1 MCGIFCL
8 LGNNIMINEKII
20 SKFEKGGPRGPEQS
34 SIKKVTDNIIF
45 GFHRLAIN
53 GYNTKTSEQP
63 IHKKDCILI
72 CNGEIYN
79 WKELAETMNIECSTG
94 SDCEIII
101 HLYKKYGAKQTL
113 QMLDGV
119 FSFVLYDSSNKNI
132 FIARDPHGVRPLFL
146 WKKND
151 SNILFASE
159 VKMGISIIDAI
170 PEQFPPGSYIHT
182 NTLSGEYIIKKY
194 TTINNFTNYAIKTID
209 DASKI
214 IRNSLRDA
222 VRKRV
227 ENTDRDIACLLSGGL
242 DSSLICG
249 LVADEFKNKYGLEG
263 TKRLHTWS
271 IGMEGSEDLQM
282 AKLVADHL
290 GTTHHEIKLDEK
302 EFIDAIPEVIR
313 VIESNDTTTI
323 RASVGN
329 YLICK
334 YIRENSDAKV
344 VFNGDGSDEVA
355 GGYLY
360 FHYAPDSIEFDKE
373 CRRLLKDIHLFDV
386 LRSDRTISCHG
397 LEARTPFLDRGFVE
411 TYLSIPPNLRNHN
424 KTKTC
429 EKYLIREAFNEMNI
443 LPKEVLWRRKEAFS
457 DGVSKKTKS
466 WFEVIQDFAEEKYN
480 INGKDAEQKYY
491 DEIFSSYYGDVNYT
505 NKIVPYKW
513 MPRFV
518 DASDCSART
527 LKIYNIGSNNSLTSE
542 CQI

>member
-8 LGNNIMINEKII
+8 LGDYKLTQKNIID
-20 SKFEKGGPRGPEQS
+20 KFDLGHPRGPEQS
-34 SIKKVTDNIIF
+34 SLTKIAENIIF

-53 GYNTKTSEQP
+53 GYNSPASEQP
-63 IHKKDCILI
+63 IRKKGCILI

-79 WKELAETMNIECSTG
+79 WKNIATMMGVECSTG

-101 HLYKKYGAKQTL
+101 HLYKKYGVLQTL

-119 FSFVLYDSSNKNI
+119 FSFVLYDTNNGNI
-132 FIARDPHGVRPLFL
+132 FVARDPHGVRPLFV
-146 WKKND
+146 WKKDN
-151 SNILFASE
+151 NNLLFASE
-159 VKMGISIIDAI
+159 VKMGLSLVNAN
-170 PEQFPPGSYIHT
+170 PEQFPPGSYIYT
-182 NTLSGEYIIKKY
+182 NTAYGEYTTTKYYTNNKFSNNSIKY
-194 TTINNFTNYAIKTID
+194 IEDTTKLIQ
-209 DASKI
+209 
-214 IRNSLRDA
+214 NSLKDA
-222 VRKRV
+222 IRKRV
-227 ENTDRDIACLLSGGL
+227 DNTDREIACLLSGGL
-242 DSSLICG
+242 DSSLVCG
-249 LVADEFKNKYGLEG
+249 LVVQEFKERYGEKG
-263 TKRLHTWS
+263 AKRLHTWS
-271 IGMEGSEDLQM
+271 IGMEGSEDLSM
-282 AKLVADHL
+282 ARLVADYL
-290 GTTHHEIKLDEK
+290 GTTHHEIKLHEQ

-313 VIESNDTTTI
+313 IIESNDTTTV

-373 CRRLLKDIHLFDV
+373 CRRVLKDIHLFDV

-411 TYLSIPPNLRNHN
+411 TYLSIPSYLRDHN
-424 KTKTC
+424 STKTC
-429 EKYLIREAFNEMNI
+429 EKYLIRNAFEEMNI

-466 WFEVIQDFAEEKYN
+466 WFEIIQDFAGKKYKMD
-480 INGKDAEQKYY
+480 GKKAEQQYY
-491 DEIFSSYYGDVNYT
+491 DDIFHSYYGDKEYT
-505 NKIVPYKW
+505 KNIVPYKW

-518 DASDCSART
+518 NASDSSART
-527 LKIYNIGSNNSLTSE
+527 LKIYAPDPLTVE
-542 CQI
+542 YKV

>member
-1 MCGIFCL
+1 M
-8 LGNNIMINEKII
+8 MDKKII
-20 SKFEKGGPRGPEQS
+20 SKFEMGVPRGPEQS
-34 SIKKVTDNIIF
+34 SLKKISDNIIF

-53 GYNTKTSEQP
+53 GYNRKTSEQP
-63 IHKKDCILI
+63 IHMNDCVLI

-79 WKELAETMNIECSTG
+79 WKELASMMNIECSTG

-194 TTINNFTNYAIKTID
+194 TTINNFTNYAIKNID
-209 DASKI
+209 DASNI

-249 LVADEFKNKYGLEG
+249 LVAEEFKNKYGLEG
-263 TKRLHTWS
+263 VKRLHTWS
-271 IGMEGSEDLQM
+271 IGMEGSEDLRM

-290 GTTHHEIKLDEK
+290 GTTHHEIKLDEQ

-313 VIESNDTTTI
+313 MIESNDTTTV

-429 EKYLIREAFNEMNI
+429 EKYLIRTAFNEMNI

-466 WFEVIQDFAEEKYN
+466 WFEIIQDFAEEKYN
-480 INGKDAEQKYY
+480 INGKEAEQRYY
-491 DEIFSSYYGDVNYT
+491 DEIFCSYYGDFNYT
-505 NKIVPYKW
+505 INIVPYKW

-527 LKIYNIGSNNSLTSE
+527 LKIYNVDYNDSLTSE
-542 CQI
+542 CEI

>member
-8 LGNNIMINEKII
+8 LGNNVMMDKKII
-20 SKFEKGGPRGPEQS
+20 SKFEMGVPRGPEQS
-34 SIKKVTDNIIF
+34 SLKKISDNIIF

-53 GYNTKTSEQP
+53 GYNRKTSEQP
-63 IHKKDCILI
+63 IHMNDCVLI

-79 WKELAETMNIECSTG
+79 WKELASMMNIECSTG

-194 TTINNFTNYAIKTID
+194 TTINNFTNYAIKNID
-209 DASKI
+209 DASNI

-249 LVADEFKNKYGLEG
+249 LVAEEFKNKYGLEG
-263 TKRLHTWS
+263 VKRLHTWS
-271 IGMEGSEDLQM
+271 IGMEGSEDLRM

-290 GTTHHEIKLDEK
+290 GTTHHEIKLDEQ

-313 VIESNDTTTI
+313 MIESNDTTTV

-429 EKYLIREAFNEMNI
+429 EKYLIRTAFNEMNI

-466 WFEVIQDFAEEKYN
+466 WFEIIQDFAEEKYN
-480 INGKDAEQKYY
+480 INGKEAEQRYY
-491 DEIFSSYYGDVNYT
+491 DEIFCSYYGDFNYT
-505 NKIVPYKW
+505 KNIVPYKW

>member
-8 LGNNIMINEKII
+8 LGNYKITDKDI
-20 SKFEKGGPRGPEQS
+20 VKKFDFGYPRGPEQS
-34 SIKKVTDNIIF
+34 SLMNADNNIIF

-53 GYNTKTSEQP
+53 GYNTDTSEQP
-63 IHKKDCILI
+63 IHREGCILI

-79 WKELAETMNIECSTG
+79 WKNLASMMNIECDTG

-101 HLYKKYGAKQTL
+101 HLYKRYGAEQTL

-119 FSFVLYDSSNKNI
+119 FSFVLYDTNSCNI
-132 FIARDPHGVRPLFL
+132 FIARDPHGVRPLFF
-146 WKKND
+146 WKRND

-159 VKMGISIIDAI
+159 VKMGVSIIDAI
-170 PEQFPPGSYIHT
+170 PEQFPPGSFIHT
-182 NTLSGEYIIKKY
+182 HTLCGEYITKKY
-194 TTINNFTNYAIKTID
+194 YITNSFSNNSIKYIEDTKELIQQ
-209 DASKI
+209 
-214 IRNSLRDA
+214 SLIDA

-227 ENTDRDIACLLSGGL
+227 DNTDREIACLLSGGL

-249 LVADEFKNKYGLEG
+249 LVAKEFKNIYGQEG
-263 TKRLHTWS
+263 AKRLHTWS
-271 IGMEGSEDLQM
+271 VGMKGSEDLRM

-290 GTTHHEIKLDEK
+290 GTTHHEITLDEQ
-302 EFIDAIPEVIR
+302 EFIEAIPEVIR
-313 VIESNDTTTI
+313 VIESNDTTTV

-397 LEARTPFLDRGFVE
+397 LEARTPFLDRAFVD
-411 TYLSIPPNLRNHN
+411 TYLSIPPHLRNHN
-424 KTKTC
+424 STNTC
-429 EKYLIREAFNEMNI
+429 EKYLIRSAFEEMNL

-457 DGVSKKTKS
+457 DGVSKDTKS
-466 WFEVIQDFAEEKYN
+466 WFEIIQDFAGEKYKMD
-480 INGKDAEQKYY
+480 GKTAEQKYY
-491 DEIFSSYYGDVNYT
+491 DEIFCSHYGDDNYT
-505 NKIVPYKW
+505 KNIVPYKW

-518 DASDCSART
+518 NASDCSART
-527 LKIYNIGSNNSLTSE
+527 LKIYEVGTKDNLTVES
-542 CQI
+542 QV

>member
-1 MCGIFCL
+1 
-8 LGNNIMINEKII
+8 
-20 SKFEKGGPRGPEQS
+20 
-34 SIKKVTDNIIF
+34 
-45 GFHRLAIN
+45 
-53 GYNTKTSEQP
+53 
-63 IHKKDCILI
+63 
-72 CNGEIYN
+72 
-79 WKELAETMNIECSTG
+79 
-94 SDCEIII
+94 
-101 HLYKKYGAKQTL
+101 
-113 QMLDGV
+113 
-119 FSFVLYDSSNKNI
+119 
-132 FIARDPHGVRPLFL
+132 
-146 WKKND
+146 
-151 SNILFASE
+151 
-159 VKMGISIIDAI
+159 
-170 PEQFPPGSYIHT
+170 
-182 NTLSGEYIIKKY
+182 
-194 TTINNFTNYAIKTID
+194 
-209 DASKI
+209 
-214 IRNSLRDA
+214 
-222 VRKRV
+222 
-227 ENTDRDIACLLSGGL
+227 
-242 DSSLICG
+242 
-249 LVADEFKNKYGLEG
+249 
-263 TKRLHTWS
+263 
-271 IGMEGSEDLQM
+271 MEGSEDLRM

-290 GTTHHEIKLDEK
+290 GTTHHEIKLDEQ

-313 VIESNDTTTI
+313 MIESNDTTTV

-429 EKYLIREAFNEMNI
+429 EKYLIRTAFNEMNI

-466 WFEVIQDFAEEKYN
+466 WFEIIQDFAEEKYN
-480 INGKDAEQKYY
+480 INGKEAEQRYY
-491 DEIFSSYYGDVNYT
+491 DEIFCSYYGDFNYT
-505 NKIVPYKW
+505 INIVPYKW

-527 LKIYNIGSNNSLTSE
+527 LKIYNVDYNDSLTSE
-542 CQI
+542 CEI

>member
-8 LGNNIMINEKII
+8 LGNYKITDKNIVN
-20 SKFEKGGPRGPEQS
+20 KFDLGTPRGPEQS
-34 SIKKVTDNIIF
+34 SIKNVGKNIIF

-53 GYNTKTSEQP
+53 GYNTPTSDQP
-63 IHKKDCILI
+63 IHKEGCILI

-79 WKELAETMNIECSTG
+79 WKDIATMMDIECNTG

-101 HLYKKYGAKQTL
+101 HLYKRYGPEQTL

-119 FSFVLYDSSNKNI
+119 FSFVLYDTNNGNI
-132 FIARDPHGVRPLFL
+132 FISRDPHGVRPLFF
-146 WKKND
+146 WKKDN
-151 SNILFASE
+151 SNMLFASE
-159 VKMGISIIDAI
+159 VKMGVSVIDAI

-182 NTLSGEYIIKKY
+182 NALSGEYITKKY
-194 TTINNFTNYAIKTID
+194 YIINTFSNHSIKYIE
-209 DASKI
+209 DATKLI
-214 IRNSLRDA
+214 QKSLKDA

-249 LVADEFKNKYGLEG
+249 LVAYEFKKKYGSEG
-263 TKRLHTWS
+263 AKRLHTWS
-271 IGMEGSEDLQM
+271 IGMEGSEDLRM
-282 AKLVADHL
+282 AKLVSDHL
-290 GTTHHEIKLDEK
+290 GTTHHEIMLDEQD
-302 EFIDAIPEVIR
+302 FIDAIPEVIR
-313 VIESNDTTTI
+313 VIESNDTTTV

-334 YIRENSDAKV
+334 YIRKYSDAKV

-411 TYLSIPPNLRNHN
+411 TYLSIPPYLRDHN
-424 KTKTC
+424 STNTC
-429 EKYLIREAFNEMNI
+429 EKYLIRSAFEKMNI

-457 DGVSKKTKS
+457 DGVSKNTKS
-466 WFEVIQDFAEEKYN
+466 WFEVIQDFAEKKYKMD
-480 INGKDAEQKYY
+480 GKKAEQKYY
-491 DEIFSSYYGDVNYT
+491 DEIFRSHYGDDNYT
-505 NKIVPYKW
+505 KNLVPYKW

-518 DASDCSART
+518 NASDCSART
-527 LKIYNIGSNNSLTSE
+527 LKIYEVGSKNNLTAE
-542 CQI
+542 CEV